1 MPGGPTMLQ
10 TLRSAFCVALS
21 FMGGV
26 AKLRLPPSLSIMPQ
40 PQRTFT
46 HAQRTAAASRK
57 AAGGIKRGEP
67 LRQGPLGQ

>member
-26 AKLRLPPSLSIMPQ
+26 AKVRFRPIADLRPTFKMLRCSQSIRTLTQARSVTTPSSATCYRNRNMV
-40 PQRTFT
+40 
-46 HAQRTAAASRK
+46 
-57 AAGGIKRGEP
+57 
-67 LRQGPLGQ
+67 